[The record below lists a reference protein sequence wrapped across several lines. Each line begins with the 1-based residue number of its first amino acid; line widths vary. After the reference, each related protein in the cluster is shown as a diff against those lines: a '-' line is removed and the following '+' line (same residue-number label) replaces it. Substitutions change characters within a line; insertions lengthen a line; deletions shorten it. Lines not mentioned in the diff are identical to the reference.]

1 MRKVTYSMSM
11 SVDGY
16 IAGPDGDFDWPGF
29 TDDVFRI
36 SLDEIRTI
44 GVHLMSPVRTRLSA
58 PYKRPTTR
66 KPPDTRGLLLLP
78 PRDAPGTPGSA
89 IPE

>member
-29 TDDVFRI
+29 TDDVFNW
-36 SLDEIRTI
+36 RTGDI
-44 GVHLMSPVRTRLSA
+44 EGCT
-58 PYKRPTTR
+58 
-66 KPPDTRGLLLLP
+66 
-78 PRDAPGTPGSA
+78 
-89 IPE
+89 IP

>member
-29 TDDVFRI
+29 TDDVF
-36 SLDEIRTI
+36 
-44 GVHLMSPVRTRLSA
+44 
-58 PYKRPTTR
+58 
-66 KPPDTRGLLLLP
+66 
-78 PRDAPGTPGSA
+78 
-89 IPE
+89 